1 MESNKSNNTVKIFG
15 VKFDKLSSEGAY
27 NKFLT
32 FMSSDKDRTHMVFTP
47 NAEIVMKAQEDPEF
61 MSILVE
67 GDLVIPDGIG
77 VIIASKV
84 HHLGLEERIPGIE
97 MMTRILEYCN
107 LSGKSIYLFG
117 GKPGVSEKAAINI
130 QNRYPNLTVKGH
142 RDGFFEDKDSPGI
155 LDEINGLKPDVL
167 FVALGAPKQEKWIYK
182 NRKLLHT
189 KVAMGVG
196 GSLDVFAGTA
206 KRAPVLFQKMGIEWL
221 YRLLLQPSRIGRMMV
236 LPKFLIKVF
245 LAGPTEKS

>member
-32 FMSSDKDRTHMVFTP
+32 FMSSDKDRTHMIFTP
-47 NAEIVMKAQEDPEF
+47 NAEIVMKAQEDSEF
-61 MSILVE
+61 MNILVE

-84 HHLGLEERIPGIE
+84 HHLGLDERVPGIE

-107 LSGKSIYLFG
+107 MSGKSIYLFG

-130 QNRYPNLTVKGH
+130 QSKYPNLIVKGH
-142 RDGFFEDKDSPGI
+142 RDGYFEEKDSPKI
-155 LDEINGLKPDVL
+155 LDEINGVKPDVI

-182 NRKLLHT
+182 HRKLLHT

-206 KRAPVLFQKMGIEWL
+206 KRAPEFFQKMGLEWL
-221 YRLLLQPSRIGRMMV
+221 YRLFLQPSRIGRMMV
-236 LPKFLIKVF
+236 LPQFLIKVF